1 MEYKKKII
9 ELIKDIHEERYLVY
23 IYTLIRQFLESN
35 N

>member
-23 IYTLIRQFLESN
+23 IYALIRQFLESN

>member
-23 IYTLIRQFLESN
+23 IYTFIKQVLESDN
-35 N
+35 